1 MNCPNLGHPNL
12 GGSTTMHNEDEI
24 ENNFHDDR
32 RRNLQSFFK
41 DNSDHPAMVGRFH
54 DSDSEESDRIIP
66 QNSMFGT
73 RENFHDDHEEDK
85 EQDSTGFESSYD
97 SENSM
102 KDPFEFP
109 SHYGFAK
116 TENSNNE
123 VKHSPAEISG
133 FSDSHWDNFFT
144 GHADTIEKDIH
155 SLSKQSDDHTA
166 PPDDYNDEQAEEND
180 EEEGNLLKGII
191 DKKTNCF

>member
-1 MNCPNLGHPNL
+1 M
-12 GGSTTMHNEDEI
+12 
-24 ENNFHDDR
+24 
-32 RRNLQSFFK
+32 K
-41 DNSDHPAMVGRFH
+41 W
-54 DSDSEESDRIIP
+54 
-66 QNSMFGT
+66 T
-73 RENFHDDHEEDK
+73 RH
-85 EQDSTGFESSYD
+85 
-97 SENSM
+97 

-123 VKHSPAEISG
+123 VKHSPAGISG

-180 EEEGNLLKGII
+180 EEEGNLSKGIE
-191 DKKTNCF
+191 KKTVLNFLQKNSK

>member
-1 MNCPNLGHPNL
+1 
-12 GGSTTMHNEDEI
+12 
-24 ENNFHDDR
+24 
-32 RRNLQSFFK
+32 
-41 DNSDHPAMVGRFH
+41 
-54 DSDSEESDRIIP
+54 
-66 QNSMFGT
+66 MFGT
-73 RENFHDDHEEDK
+73 RENFHDDQEEDQ

-123 VKHSPAEISG
+123 VKHSPGVSG

-155 SLSKQSDDHTA
+155 SLSKQPDDHTA

-180 EEEGNLLKGII
+180 EEEGNLLKGIG
-191 DKKTNCF
+191 KKTVFNIPMYNFLQKYFLNGKHTWPKLFEKKWILFQVEIRKKKLLIKSRSVKQT